1 MESQRNLT
9 YENSGHRR
17 RNENGQLPEKGL
29 SEAGFVGDIA
39 HDGLEGLHLAQE
51 IEFDLIILDVMLPGL
66 YFFPTI

>member
-1 MESQRNLT
+1 MRILVIEDETKTANFLK
-9 YENSGHRR
+9 E
-17 RNENGQLPEKGL
+17 GL

-51 IEFDLIILDVMLPGL
+51 IEFDRGILDVMLPGL